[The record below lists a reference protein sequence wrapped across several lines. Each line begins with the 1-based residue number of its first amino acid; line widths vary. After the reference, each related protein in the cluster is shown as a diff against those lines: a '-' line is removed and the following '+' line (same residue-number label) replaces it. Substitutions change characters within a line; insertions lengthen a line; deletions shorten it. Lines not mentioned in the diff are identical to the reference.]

1 MTGFELS
8 HTSIY
13 ERNDY
18 KIMSKEF
25 ITAIT
30 ELEKEKNISR
40 EIVFEAIDLALVS
53 AYKKNYNTSQSNVV
67 VNIDRKNGKVKV
79 YIQKEVVETVENTL
93 SQISLDDAQSISAKY
108 QLGDIVNIE
117 DTPANFGRIAAQ
129 TAKQVVLQKI
139 KEAERNMI
147 YEEFSAKENKILD
160 GVIQRIEKDRIFLDI
175 GRTEAYLAPSEQ
187 VPGEVYDFHKRMKV
201 YVTEVKKT
209 TKGSLVNVSR
219 TRPQLVGNLFKE
231 FIPEIQDGIVE
242 IKSISR
248 EAGSRS
254 KIAVV
259 SHDPNVDAIG
269 ACIGEKG
276 TRVQNIVDELNGEK
290 IDIVKYSDNPAEFI
304 TESLNPA
311 EVISLDVDVENKEA
325 HVIVP
330 FHQLSLAI
338 GKEGQNARLAARLT
352 GYKID
357 IKSNE

>member
-1 MTGFELS
+1 MNKDFVE
-8 HTSIY
+8 
-13 ERNDY
+13 
-18 KIMSKEF
+18 
-25 ITAIT
+25 AIA
-30 ELEKEKNISR
+30 ELEREKNISR

-53 AYKKNYNTSQSNVV
+53 AYKKNYSTSQNNVV
-67 VNIDRKNGKVKV
+67 VNIDRDNGVV
-79 YIQKEVVETVENTL
+79 RVFIQKTVVENPEDLL
-93 SQISLDDAQSISAKY
+93 SEISLDEAHKISAKY
-108 QLGDIVNIE
+108 ELGDVVNIE

-147 YEEFSAKENKILD
+147 YEEFSAKENKLLD
-160 GVIQRIEKDRIFLDI
+160 GTVQRIEKGKIFLDV
-175 GRTEAYLAPSEQ
+175 GKTEAYLAPNEQ
-187 VPGEVYDFHKRMKV
+187 VPGENYDFHKRMKV

-209 TKGSLVNVSR
+209 SKGSLVNVSR
-219 TRPQLVGNLFKE
+219 SKPQLVSCLFNE
-231 FIPEIQDGIVE
+231 FIPEIQDGVVE

-254 KIAVV
+254 KIAVM
-259 SHDPNVDAIG
+259 SKDENVDPIG

-290 IDIVKYSDNPAEFI
+290 IDIVKYSDDPAQFI

-311 EVISLDVDVENKEA
+311 EVISLEVDTEAKEA

-357 IKSNE
+357 IKSDQQ

>member
-1 MTGFELS
+1 
-8 HTSIY
+8 
-13 ERNDY
+13 
-18 KIMSKEF
+18 MSKEF
-25 ITAIT
+25 ITAIC

-40 EIVFEAIDLALVS
+40 DIVFEAIDLALVS
-53 AYKKNYNTSQSNVV
+53 AYKKNYNTSQNNVA
-67 VNIDRKNGKVKV
+67 VNIDRKNGDVRV
-79 YIQKEVVETVENTL
+79 FIQKEVVENPENLL
-93 SQISLDDAQSISAKY
+93 SEISLDEAQRIDGKY

-160 GVIQRIEKDRIFLDI
+160 GVIQRIEKDKIYLDI
-175 GRTEAYLAPSEQ
+175 GRTEAYLAPNEQ
-187 VPGEVYDFHKRMKV
+187 VPGEAYDFHKRMKV

-219 TRPQLVGNLFKE
+219 TRPQLVSNLFKE

-259 SHDPNVDAIG
+259 SNDPNVDAIG
-269 ACIGEKG
+269 ACIGERG

-290 IDIVKYSDNPAEFI
+290 IDIVKYSEDPKEFI

-311 EVISLDVDVENKEA
+311 EVISLQVDVENKEA
-325 HVIVP
+325 HVVVP

>member
-1 MTGFELS
+1 
-8 HTSIY
+8 
-13 ERNDY
+13 
-18 KIMSKEF
+18 MSKEF
-25 ITAIT
+25 ITAIC

-40 EIVFEAIDLALVS
+40 DIVFEAIDLALVS
-53 AYKKNYNTSQSNVV
+53 AYKKNYNTSQNNVT
-67 VNIDRKNGKVKV
+67 VNIDRKSGDVRV
-79 YIQKEVVETVENTL
+79 FIQKEVVESPENLL
-93 SQISLDDAQSISAKY
+93 SEISLDEAQQIDGKY

-160 GVIQRIEKDRIFLDI
+160 GVIQRIEKDKIFLDI

-187 VPGEVYDFHKRMKV
+187 VPGEAYDFHKRMKV

-219 TRPQLVGNLFKE
+219 TRPQLVSNLFKE
-231 FIPEIQDGIVE
+231 FIPEISDGTVE

-254 KIAVV
+254 KIAVM
-259 SHDPNVDAIG
+259 SNDPNVDAIG
-269 ACIGEKG
+269 ACIGERG

-290 IDIVKYSDNPAEFI
+290 IDIVKYSDDPKEFI

-311 EVISLDVDVENKEA
+311 EVLSLEVDVENKEA
-325 HVIVP
+325 HVVVP